1 MKSASAVFMNP
12 IHCQS
17 KPGRF
22 YAENARR
29 KGTAA
34 RAVCARPG
42 CC

>member
-1 MKSASAVFMNP
+1 MNP